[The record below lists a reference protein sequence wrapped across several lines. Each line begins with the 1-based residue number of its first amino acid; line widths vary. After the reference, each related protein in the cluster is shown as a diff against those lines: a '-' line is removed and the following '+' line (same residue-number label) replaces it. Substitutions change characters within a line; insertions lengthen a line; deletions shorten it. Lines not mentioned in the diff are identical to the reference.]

1 MCSESRVRV
10 SAGPQA
16 QNAGILREAR
26 GMKEQH
32 SIDQK
37 ALIGIVSAKPQNF
50 AWFLGAGASRS
61 AGLPSATD
69 LLWDLKRHY
78 YCREENQEI
87 TRQDIQNDAVRDR
100 IQSFMESRG
109 FPAEWADKEY
119 ETYFEKLFGDDKEKQ
134 RRYLISQL
142 AEEKVRLAAGHRV
155 IGALISLGLCRVA
168 FTTNFD
174 TVVEK
179 AAATMGGKSLGAY
192 HLEGA
197 HNAKQALNNEEYPF
211 YCKLHGDFRYDS
223 LKNLPA
229 DLATQNADLSQ
240 CLINAGNRFGF
251 LVAGYSG
258 RDISIIDLFRKV
270 LNTPNPFPH
279 GLFWTH
285 LKGSKLLDPVLDLIG
300 AARAKG
306 VNASTVAIETYDSL
320 MMRLWRNVDSKTK
333 EMDDKVRRT
342 SVAEVN
348 IPLPG
353 FGKSNPLLR
362 LNALPVLAV
371 PTKCLDLAFA
381 FPKEWIDLRQV
392 QKDKSL
398 EAIFTKAETVWCWGS
413 EAELKAAFG
422 ADLRSIGERAVPTD
436 LSAPGNLHVH
446 GFVEEALGKALARER
461 PLFTRKTRNGSV
473 LIVDSQGADVGAL
486 DPLFQVVGKCH
497 GTVDG
502 LFAPVTEEHPD
513 AIRVTW
519 AECVRISLDQK
530 EGRLWLQLDP
540 DVWIWPTRARE
551 AATTFLDQRRG
562 SRFNNVY
569 NQLLTAWIH
578 TIFASDDRNIEI
590 EVSAFDTGNDASNPK
605 FRLSNRT
612 GFARRLA
619 A

>member
-1 MCSESRVRV
+1 M
-10 SAGPQA
+10 
-16 QNAGILREAR
+16 N
-26 GMKEQH
+26 EQS

-37 ALIGIVSAKPQNF
+37 ALTGIVSARPQNF

-61 AGLPSATD
+61 AGLPGASD

-87 TRQDIQNDAVRDR
+87 TRQDINNDAVRDR
-100 IQSFMESRG
+100 IQVFMESRG

-134 RRYLISQL
+134 RRYLIKQL

-155 IGALISLGLCRVA
+155 IGALISIDLCRVA

-179 AAATMGGKSLGAY
+179 AVAEMGGKSLGAY

-223 LKNLPA
+223 LKNLPT
-229 DLATQNADLSQ
+229 DLATQNAELSQ
-240 CLINAGNRFGF
+240 CFANAGNRFGF
-251 LVAGYSG
+251 VVAGYSG
-258 RDISIIDLFRKV
+258 RDNSIIDLFRKV
-270 LNTPNPFPH
+270 LETSNPFPH
-279 GLFWTH
+279 GLYWTH
-285 LKGSKLLDPVLDLIG
+285 LKGSKIPAPVTDLIN

-320 MMRLWRNVDSKTK
+320 MMRLWRNIENKTK

-353 FGKSNPLLR
+353 VGNSGPLLR

-371 PTKCLDLAFA
+371 PTKCLELGFA
-381 FPKEWIDLRQV
+381 SPKEWADLRQL
-392 QKDKSL
+392 QKQRALD
-398 EAIFTKAETVWCWGS
+398 AIFTKAESVWCWGN

-422 ADLRSIGERAVPTD
+422 SDLRSIGERALPTD
-436 LSAPGNLHVH
+436 LSAPGNLQVH
-446 GFVEEALGKALARER
+446 GFVEEAFCKALARDR
-461 PLFTRKTRNGSV
+461 PLISRKTRNDAV
-473 LIVDSQGADVGAL
+473 LIVDPKATDVGVL

-502 LFAPVTEEHPD
+502 LFAPVTVEHPD
-513 AIRVTW
+513 AVKVTW
-519 AECVRISLDQK
+519 AECVRISLDYK
-530 EGRLWLQLDP
+530 EGRLWLKLYP

-551 AATTFLDQRRG
+551 AAVKFLDQRRG
-562 SRFNNVY
+562 NRFNSVY
-569 NQLLTAWIH
+569 NQLLNSWICI
-578 TIFASDDRNIEI
+578 IFASDDRNVEI

-605 FRLSNRT
+605 FKLSNRT